1 MHFSPLFCGVFTENN
16 QQFVMLPSGEMIP
29 CIEETIVTD
38 KAGEQPKV
46 TLSLPCNIFPIRA
59 EALAYYEGEG
69 MRPFVSLD

>member
-1 MHFSPLFCGVFTENN
+1 MTPEFCGVYTENN
-16 QQFVMLPSGEMIP
+16 QQYVLLPSGEIIP

-38 KAGEQPKV
+38 KAGETPRV
-46 TLSLPCNIFPIRA
+46 TITLPCNIFPTKA